1 MKKSEIL
8 KLLESEDWTK
18 ADALRAIA
26 SIDFSTDPDELSI
39 RRAIS
44 SQFIGSELSQR
55 QHRQSS
61 QKRLVTIKNGQ
72 IKLLQQQLS
81 QQAKGSDD
89 TKKTEKITQLQQ
101 QVQQQKDRA
110 DGLTKQVE
118 ELNTNNQLFVKVNAE
133 LKQDNKHLK
142 NLVDAIR
149 LQIVKDMRV
158 LLKYQDSEL
167 RQAIMKLYKSVHS

>member
-8 KLLESEDWTK
+8 KLLKSEGWTK
-18 ADALRAIA
+18 ADALRSIS

-39 RRAIS
+39 RRSIS

-55 QHRQSS
+55 QHLQSS

-81 QQAKGSDD
+81 QQAKGADD
-89 TKKTEKITQLQQ
+89 TKETEKITQLQQ
-101 QVQQQKDRA
+101 QVQQHKDRA
-110 DGLTKQVE
+110 DGLAKQVE
-118 ELNTNNQLFVKVNAE
+118 ELNTNNQLFIKVNAE
-133 LKQDNKHLK
+133 LKQDNKYLK

-149 LQIVKDMRV
+149 LQIVKETRG
-158 LLKYQDSEL
+158 LLNYQDSEL
-167 RQAIMKLYKSVHS
+167 RQAVMKLYKLTRG

>member
-39 RRAIS
+39 RRSIS
-44 SQFIGSELSQR
+44 SQCVGSELSQR
-55 QHRQSS
+55 QHLQSS

-89 TKKTEKITQLQQ
+89 TNQIEKNIQLQ
-101 QVQQQKDRA
+101 
-110 DGLTKQVE
+110 
-118 ELNTNNQLFVKVNAE
+118 
-133 LKQDNKHLK
+133 H
-142 NLVDAIR
+142 
-149 LQIVKDMRV
+149 
-158 LLKYQDSEL
+158 
-167 RQAIMKLYKSVHS
+167 

>member
-8 KLLESEDWTK
+8 KLLESEGWTK

-26 SIDFSTDPDELSI
+26 SIDLSTDPDELSI
-39 RRAIS
+39 RRSIS

-55 QHRQSS
+55 QRLQSS

-81 QQAKGSDD
+81 QQVKGADNS
-89 TKKTEKITQLQQ
+89 KQAEKVDRLQQ

-110 DGLTKQVE
+110 DGLVKQVE

-149 LQIVKDMRV
+149 LQIVKDMRG
-158 LLKYQDSEL
+158 LLRYQDSEL